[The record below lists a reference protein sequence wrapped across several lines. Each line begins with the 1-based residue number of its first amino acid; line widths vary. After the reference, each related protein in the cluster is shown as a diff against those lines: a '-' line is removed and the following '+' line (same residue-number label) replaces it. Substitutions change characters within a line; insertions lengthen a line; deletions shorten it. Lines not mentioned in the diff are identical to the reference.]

1 MTQTLDK
8 PKDQRLVHSG
18 INWQQFKAIQ
28 TGFADSPG
36 IRLFYYRGEI
46 EILAVS
52 QDHEIFSGLIAL
64 LLGIYLVE
72 KEIEFSPTGSFT
84 QEKEGEASVQA
95 DQSYLIGKTTGTIP
109 DLSIEVV
116 FTSGNENELNRYQ
129 ALGVLEVR
137 FWEDGLFRLYHL
149 RNTGYELIDRSE
161 VLPRLDIN
169 LLTRCLLMASRVEA
183 AREFRQ
189 ALSQ

>member
-116 FTSGNENELNRYQ
+116 FTSGNENKLNRYQ
-129 ALGVLEVR
+129 ALGVLEVW

-161 VLPRLDIN
+161 VLPGLDIN